1 MKLKLIKLESVN
13 STNDEAIKLIK
24 NNKNRPS
31 IITAKIQKKGK
42 GTMGKKWIS
51 QMGNIFVSIFF
62 EIRNDKIPFQQFSIF
77 NAYLIKKILSK
88 YSTVKINIK
97 WPNDLLIKKK
107 KICGILQEIINH
119 KEKQYLIIGIG
130 INSITF
136 PANKNIRST
145 SLLSFSKKNVENK
158 RIIDDI
164 KKTYEKLL
172 IDIKR
177 YELIYLKKK
186 ICKI

>member
-77 NAYLIKKILSK
+77 KK
-88 YSTVKINIK
+88 YSSWAHWSPSEKR
-97 WPNDLLIKKK
+97 PLLTHSTTRFKRQSTCISTRNTLFH
-107 KICGILQEIINH
+107 C
-119 KEKQYLIIGIG
+119 EKHFLV
-130 INSITF
+130 NT
-136 PANKNIRST
+136 
-145 SLLSFSKKNVENK
+145 
-158 RIIDDI
+158 
-164 KKTYEKLL
+164 
-172 IDIKR
+172 
-177 YELIYLKKK
+177 
-186 ICKI
+186 